1 MVTEFELDDYF
12 QKIEQLNANSEEK
25 LDENK
30 LVKIKVFLKALF
42 AKNQPEKPKKC
53 AFLPQKWQKCPSC
66 EHIIK
71 VQFYCPFCGQR
82 VRERH
87 FETISEQLTFGPVDG
102 WGVSS

>member
-1 MVTEFELDDYF
+1 MVTEFELDNYF

-25 LDENK
+25 LDENE
-30 LVKIKVFLKALF
+30 LVKIKVFL
-42 AKNQPEKPKKC
+42 C
-53 AFLPQKWQKCPSC
+53 AFLSQKWQKCPSC